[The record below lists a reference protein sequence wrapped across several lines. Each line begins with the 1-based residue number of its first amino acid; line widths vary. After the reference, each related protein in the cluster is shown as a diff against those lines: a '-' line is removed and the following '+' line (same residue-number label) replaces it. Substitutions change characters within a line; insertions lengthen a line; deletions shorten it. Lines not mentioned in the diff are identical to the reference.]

1 MLQVTNLV
9 VDHGKLRALWDVSLC
24 VHKGERVGLLGAN
37 GAGKSTTL
45 GAVIGLYRATA
56 GSIRFN
62 DAAIAGRGVAAN
74 VAAGIA
80 LVPEGRRLF
89 PEMSVSE
96 NLQMGAFPSN
106 ARPRLTTQL
115 DRVYALFPILAERRA
130 QPAGTLSGGQ
140 QQMVAIGR
148 ALMASPSLML
158 LDEPFLGVAPV
169 VVEQVMAVLRQIS
182 ELGVTMVLVEQNI
195 HRALEFVQRA
205 YVIENG
211 RTILEGDKASLTEDP
226 QFTSKFLGL
235 E

>member
-62 DAAIAGRGVAAN
+62 DAAIAGRSVAAN

-96 NLQMGAFPSN
+96 NLQMGAFPSS
-106 ARPRLTTQL
+106 ARPRLTAQL
-115 DRVYALFPILAERRA
+115 DCVYALFPILAERRV

-169 VVEQVMAVLRQIS
+169 VVEQVMLVLRQIS

-211 RTILEGDKASLTEDP
+211 RTILEGDKASLTGDP

>member
-1 MLQVTNLV
+1 MLQVINLA

-24 VHKGERVGLLGAN
+24 VRKGERVGLLGAN

-45 GAVIGLYRATA
+45 GAVLGIYPATS
-56 GSIRFN
+56 GSICFN
-62 DAAIAGRGVAAN
+62 DVPITGRSISAN

-96 NLQMGAFPSN
+96 NLKMGSYSPG
-106 ARPRLTTQL
+106 ARPLLAAQL

-169 VVEQVMAVLRQIS
+169 VAEQVMASLREIA
-182 ELGVTMVLVEQNI
+182 ELGVTILLVEQNI

-205 YVIENG
+205 YVLENG
-211 RTILEGDKASLTEDP
+211 RTVLEGDKASLAGDP

>member
-1 MLQVTNLV
+1 MLQVTNLA
-9 VDHGKLRALWDVSLC
+9 VDYGKLRALWDVSLC
-24 VHKGERVGLLGAN
+24 VQKGERVGLLGAN

-45 GAVIGLYRATA
+45 GTVLGLYRATA

-62 DAAIAGRGVAAN
+62 DVPIAGRSVAAN
-74 VAAGIA
+74 VAEGIS

-89 PEMSVSE
+89 AEMSVSE
-96 NLQMGAFPSN
+96 NLQMGAFPRD
-106 ARPRLTTQL
+106 ARPQLAAQL
-115 DRVYALFPILAERRA
+115 DRVYALFPILADRRA

-148 ALMASPSLML
+148 ALMSRPSLML

-169 VVEQVMAVLRQIS
+169 VVEQVMTALREIS
-182 ELGVTMVLVEQNI
+182 EHGVTILLVEQNI

-211 RTILEGDKASLTEDP
+211 RTILEGDKASLTGDP
-226 QFTSKFLGL
+226 QFASKFLGL